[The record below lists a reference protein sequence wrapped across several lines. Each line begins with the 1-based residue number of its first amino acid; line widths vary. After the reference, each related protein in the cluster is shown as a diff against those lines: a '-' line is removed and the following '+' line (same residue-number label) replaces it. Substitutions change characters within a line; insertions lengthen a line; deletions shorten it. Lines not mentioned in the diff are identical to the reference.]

1 MPLVTSNYNPPH
13 IFKNGHLSTIYAGL
27 FRKIDGLVQKR
38 ERIFLPDGD
47 FLDLDWSYS
56 DHPSNKV
63 TVLLHGL
70 EGNAQRAYI
79 QGSAKAFINNGYDV
93 CAVNFRGCSGEPNT
107 TYRSYHSGATE
118 DLKAVLEHILSRKEY
133 SEIYLKGF
141 SLGGNLLLKYLGERN
156 SIPTELKGAVA
167 VSVPCRLDDS
177 LRQLLAF
184 KNIAYAAR
192 FKKNLIEKLRAK
204 QELFPS
210 QITDADI
217 QKIKTLKDFDDVYT
231 SKAHGFKDAM
241 DYYTQCSA
249 RQFLAGISVPALIIN
264 AKNDSFLGK
273 DCFPTQE
280 AEASKN
286 VYLEIPK
293 YGGHVGF
300 YGADNLTYTERRAVS
315 FFDEQRT

>member
-1 MPLVTSNYNPPH
+1 MPLVNSDYNPPH
-13 IFKNGHLSTIYAGL
+13 FFKNGHLSTIYAGL
-27 FRKIDGLVQKR
+27 FREVTGLVQKR
-38 ERIFLPDGD
+38 ERIHLPDGD
-47 FLDLDWSYS
+47 FLNLDWSF
-56 DHPSNKV
+56 SNRISNSV

-79 QGSAKAFINNGYDV
+79 LGSAKALTESGHDV

-118 DLKAVLEHILSRKEY
+118 DLKAILDHILNTKEY
-133 SEIYLKGF
+133 GKIYLKGF
-141 SLGGNLLLKYLGERN
+141 SLGGNLLLKYLGEGN
-156 SIPTELKGAVA
+156 TVPSELKGAVA
-167 VSVPCRLDDS
+167 ISVPCRLDDS
-177 LRQLLAF
+177 LHQLLSF
-184 KNIAYAAR
+184 KNIAYAVR
-192 FKKNLIEKLRAK
+192 FKKNLIEKLKAK
-204 QELFPS
+204 QKLFPS
-210 QITDADI
+210 KILDADI

-249 RQFLAGISVPALIIN
+249 RQFLGGIKVPSLIIN

-273 DCFPTQE
+273 ACYPIKE
-280 AEASKN
+280 AEDNQN

-300 YGADNLTYTERRAVS
+300 HGVDNFTYTERRAVAFLNS
-315 FFDEQRT
+315 LG